1 MECSIVKHSVPPVW
15 PTYMGERRTTFAKA
29 YGMKVRCYG
38 DHVGEYIGNLGRIL
52 GT

>member
-1 MECSIVKHSVPPVW
+1 MKLWRLPKIEGYILKYRVSGLW

-29 YGMKVRCYG
+29 YGMKVSML
-38 DHVGEYIGNLGRIL
+38 GNTL